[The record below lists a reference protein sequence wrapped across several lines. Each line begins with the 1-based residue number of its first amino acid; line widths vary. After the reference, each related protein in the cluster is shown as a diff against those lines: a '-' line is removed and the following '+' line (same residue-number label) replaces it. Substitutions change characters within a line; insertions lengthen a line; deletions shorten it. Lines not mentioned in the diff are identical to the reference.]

1 MSSYGMRGKN
11 AIKVPSVI
19 PEGTPGYVHV
29 ANPKPAPYNSI
40 PITNVT
46 IPNRKLENPALPIVP
61 SQEGI
66 FNTLYKLNPFSKSK
80 GGRRRKSKTHR
91 RRSHKRKTHRRRH

>member
-1 MSSYGMRGKN
+1 MSGYGTRGKN
-11 AIKVPSVI
+11 AIKVPTVI

-29 ANPKPAPYNSI
+29 ANPKPKPYTSI

-46 IPNRKLENPALPIVP
+46 IPNRKLENPALPIMP
-61 SQEGI
+61 SQQTAFNELYGI
-66 FNTLYKLNPFSKSK
+66 PSRK
-80 GGRRRKSKTHR
+80 GGRKRKTHR